1 MSLLTVEHLTIAR
14 ASGRGEPLVDDVSF
28 TVDAGEVVGL
38 VGESGSGKTLTGL
51 SLLGL
56 LPDGLTATGSLSFD
70 GRELLAQ
77 SRSEWE
83 RTRGADIAMVLQ
95 DPSSSLHPMLKLGEQ
110 LTDHV
115 RLHLGMSKTDARAR
129 ALELLARVHLPD
141 PERILTQY
149 PHQLSGGM
157 KQRVSIAL
165 ALACDPKLLIAD
177 EPTTALDANLRTGII
192 ALLDEL
198 RRESGMGV
206 IFVTHDL
213 AMLSSIADRLY
224 VFRTGHIVESGRA
237 ERVFRSPEHPYT
249 RVLLDAVPQIPWPLP
264 KEIQQ

>member
-1 MSLLTVEHLTIAR
+1 MTLLQVADLTVAR
-14 ASGRGEPLVDDVSF
+14 ASGAGLPLVDGVSF
-28 TVDAGEVVGL
+28 TVEAGEVVGV

-56 LPDGLTATGSLSFD
+56 LPDGLTASGSIRFD

-77 SRSEWE
+77 TRREWE
-83 RTRGADIAMVLQ
+83 RTRGAEIAMVLQ

-115 RLHLGMSKTDARAR
+115 RLHLGLSRPAAEARAI
-129 ALELLARVHLPD
+129 ELLERVHLREPK
-141 PERILTQY
+141 RLLGQY

-157 KQRVSIAL
+157 KQRVSIAI

-177 EPTTALDANLRTGII
+177 EPTTALDANIRTGII

-198 RRESGMGV
+198 RRETGMGI

-213 AMLSSIADRLY
+213 AMLSSIADRLN
-224 VFRTGHIVESGRA
+224 VFRTGEIVEAGPA
-237 ERVFRSPEHPYT
+237 ERIFRSPQHPYT
-249 RVLLDAVPQIPWPLP
+249 RVLLDAVPRVPWPRP
-264 KEIQQ
+264 KEVLA

>member
-1 MSLLTVEHLTIAR
+1 MTLLNVDRLTISR
-14 ASGRGEPLVDDVSF
+14 ASGAGEPLVREASF
-28 TVDAGEVVGL
+28 TVERGEVVGV

-56 LPDGLTATGSLSFD
+56 LPHGLRASGSIVFD

-77 SRSEWE
+77 TEKQWQ

-115 RLHLGMSKTDARAR
+115 RLHLGLGRAAAQAKAR
-129 ALELLARVHLPD
+129 ELLERVHLREPD
-141 PERILTQY
+141 RLLGQY

-157 KQRVSIAL
+157 KQRVSIAI

-177 EPTTALDANLRTGII
+177 EPTTALDANIRTGII

-198 RRESGMGV
+198 RRESGMGI

-213 AMLSSIADRLY
+213 AMLSSIADRLN
-224 VFRTGHIVESGRA
+224 VFRTGEIVEAGEA
-237 ERVFRSPEHPYT
+237 ESVFRSPQHPYT
-249 RVLLDAVPQIPWPLP
+249 RVLLDAVPQVPWPLP
-264 KEIQQ
+264 KEVQS